1 VRDPCARTSIPPSMS
16 SNDEYSDDDNMYFDE
31 DEEMLDDE
39 EDESASDMELD
50 PLSDFGEP
58 GRQRKLYEVDYSSL
72 SQYDIDKLMQSD
84 IEYISSVFGVDP
96 DSASLML
103 RWIEWNKEK
112 LIEKYMDNANA
123 VTTAAGITPPPKAPE
138 PAPSSSGR
146 PSSSRQNSTGVRRT
160 SRRTPSEQPK
170 SNKARILERVTPP
183 IEEDNFVCPICF
195 DDSQTETLALS
206 CRHKFC
212 KSCWN
217 AYIVSKVR
225 TEGEI
230 TIACMAEDCAL
241 VAPDHFIKNAL
252 ASDQGTWDRFQEL
265 LVRHFVAAMPH
276 LKYCPYPSCT
286 YTVSCPSGTS
296 KSALTAIVPIVTCG
310 ASASHRFCFGCNID
324 SDHRP
329 VICAVARMWLQKCH
343 DDSETANWIKSNTK
357 ECSKCQSTIEKN
369 GGCNHMTCKKCKYE
383 FCWVCMGPWSEHGTS
398 WYNCNR
404 YDEKASIDARDAQ
417 SKSRASLERYLH
429 YYNRWANHEQSKKLS
444 VELYA
449 KTEKKM
455 EEMQVTSELSWIEVQ
470 FMKKAV
476 DEVIK
481 CRTTLMWTYGM
492 AYYLERGNE
501 KELFEDNQRD
511 LERAVEDLSELI
523 ESPIDPEVIKALRQ
537 KVTDK
542 TVYVTKRNEI
552 VLEDTAKGF
561 GERRWKWNVPVPGF
575 NDPVDAYD

>member
-1 VRDPCARTSIPPSMS
+1 MS
-16 SNDEYSDDDNMYFDE
+16 SNDEYSDDEVAYYDE
-31 DEEMLDDE
+31 DDEMMDDE
-39 EDESASDMELD
+39 DDGSASDMELD
-50 PLSDFGEP
+50 QLHDPSRP
-58 GRQRKLYEVDYSSL
+58 PTKIYEVEYQSL
-72 SQYDIDKLMQSD
+72 SQSEVEKLISSD

-96 DSASLML
+96 DEASLML
-103 RWIEWNKEK
+103 RWINWNREK
-112 LIEKYMDNANA
+112 LTEKFMDNAS
-123 VTTAAGITPPPKAPE
+123 VVSIAAGIALPEKAPE
-138 PAPSSSGR
+138 RAASPSGR
-146 PSSSRQNSTGVRRT
+146 SQPPISSSSRATIGPFRN
-160 SRRTPSEQPK
+160 SRRVTPEQPK
-170 SNKARILERVTPP
+170 SGKTRILERLTPP
-183 IEEDNFVCPICF
+183 VED
-195 DDSQTETLALS
+195 
-206 CRHKFC
+206 
-212 KSCWN
+212 
-217 AYIVSKVR
+217 SK
-225 TEGEI
+225 
-230 TIACMAEDCAL
+230 
-241 VAPDHFIKNAL
+241 
-252 ASDQGTWDRFQEL
+252 
-265 LVRHFVAAMPH
+265 
-276 LKYCPYPSCT
+276 
-286 YTVSCPSGTS
+286 
-296 KSALTAIVPIVTCG
+296 
-310 ASASHRFCFGCNID
+310 
-324 SDHRP
+324 P
-329 VICAVARMWLQKCH
+329 VICAVARMWLQKCR

-404 YDEKASIDARDAQ
+404 YDEKASVDARDAQ

-511 LERAVEDLSELI
+511 LERAVEELSELI
-523 ESPIDPEVIKALRQ
+523 ESPFDPEVIKALRQ

-542 TVYVTKRNEI
+542 TVYVQKRNEI

-561 GERRWKWNVPVPGF
+561 TDGRWTWNMPVEGF
-575 NDPVDAYD
+575 D

>member
-1 VRDPCARTSIPPSMS
+1 MS
-16 SNDEYSDDDNMYFDE
+16 SNDEYSDEDIEYYDE
-31 DEEMLDDE
+31 DEDMEDMDDVG
-39 EDESASDMELD
+39 SASEMELD
-50 PLSDFGEP
+50 PLNDLNDP
-58 GRQRKLYEVDYSSL
+58 TRPQRKIFEVEHESL
-72 SQYDIDKLMQSD
+72 SQNDVEKLMRAD
-84 IEYISSVFGVDP
+84 IEYISSIFGVEMDT
-96 DSASLML
+96 ASLML
-103 RWIEWNKEK
+103 RWINWNKEK

-123 VTTAAGITPPPKAPE
+123 VLMASGITQADKAPE
-138 PAPSSSGR
+138 RAHAGRSPSSSAHQSSIGPR
-146 PSSSRQNSTGVRRT
+146 RSSRRIA
-160 SRRTPSEQPK
+160 PEPPK
-170 SNKARILERVTPP
+170 SGKTKILERLTPP
-183 IEEDNFVCPICF
+183 IEDGKFICPICF
-195 DDSQTETLALS
+195 DDTQTETLNMT
-206 CRHKFC
+206 CFHKFC
-212 KSCWN
+212 KSCWH
-217 AYIVSKVR
+217 AYVESKVR
-225 TEGEI
+225 TEAESWI
-230 TIACMAEDCAL
+230 SCMAEDCSL
-241 VAPDHFIKNAL
+241 VAPDYFIEGVLKEDKA
-252 ASDQGTWDRFQEL
+252 TWDRFQEL
-265 LVRHFVAAMPH
+265 LVRHFVGAMPN

-286 YTVSCPSGTS
+286 YTVSCPVSVSKTS
-296 KSALTAIVPIVTCG
+296 LSSTVPIVTCG
-310 ASASHRFCFGCNID
+310 ASAAHKFCFGCHVD

-329 VICAVARMWLQKCH
+329 VICAVAKMWLQKCR

-404 YDEKASIDARDAQ
+404 YDEKASVDARDAQ
-417 SKSRASLERYLH
+417 SRSRASLERYLH

-455 EEMQVTSELSWIEVQ
+455 EEMQITSELSWIEVQ

-511 LERAVEDLSELI
+511 LERAVEELSELI
-523 ESPIDPEVIKALRQ
+523 ESPIDPEVIKTLRQ

-542 TVYVTKRNEI
+542 TVYVQKRNEI

-561 GERRWKWNVPVPGF
+561 MDRRWKWNVPVEG
-575 NDPVDAYD
+575 YD